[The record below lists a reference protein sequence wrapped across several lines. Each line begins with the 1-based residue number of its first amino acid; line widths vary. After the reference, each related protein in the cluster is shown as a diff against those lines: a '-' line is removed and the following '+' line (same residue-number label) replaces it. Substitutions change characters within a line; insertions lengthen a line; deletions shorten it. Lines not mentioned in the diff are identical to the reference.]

1 MQNGRIP
8 VKEFIDN
15 QQEEVMMKIFWIL
28 EIIESGEIIS
38 NQFFKKISNNIWE
51 VRIRYKSNIYRI
63 LGFFDKGNLIV
74 LNHAFTKK
82 TQKLPKKEI
91 LIADERRKDYLRRKE
106 NE

>member
-8 VKEFIDN
+8 VKEFIDD

-38 NQFFKKISNNIWE
+38 KQFFKKISKNIWE
-51 VRIRYKSNIYRI
+51 VRIRYRSNIYRI
-63 LGFFDKGNLIV
+63 LGFFDKGNLIL
-74 LNHAFTKK
+74 LNHSFNKN

-91 LIADERRKDYLRRKE
+91 LFSDDSRKDYLRR
-106 NE
+106 